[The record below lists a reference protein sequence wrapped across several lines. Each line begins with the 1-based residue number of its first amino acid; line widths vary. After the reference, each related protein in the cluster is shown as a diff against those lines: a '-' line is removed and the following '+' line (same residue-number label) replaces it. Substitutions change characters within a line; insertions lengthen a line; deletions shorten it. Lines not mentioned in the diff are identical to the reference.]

1 MTLFNYVPYD
11 FIGHLTF
18 QMRKVLVAGN
28 SNEATR
34 YSLLGEGW
42 VVDSWAQDYL
52 AFTSKQTNIHDKS

>member
-34 YSLLGEGW
+34 YSPLGEGGGQLGTRLL
-42 VVDSWAQDYL
+42 SL
-52 AFTSKQTNIHDKS
+52 H